1 MQNPTHPNPPAPAS
15 TPSRGGPVTAEG
27 RARSSRN
34 SLRHG
39 LTAKAV
45 VLDTE
50 SQDEFNTLLNGFLD
64 RFRPANPLEAELVES
79 MAASRWR
86 LRRLYSIE
94 SRLFNSEILLRAD
107 DFDKEFTETDDTDR
121 LADAFKSLAN
131 GGPSLALLIRYET
144 ALNRAFDRAFKQLT
158 QLQSASRPTPP
169 SHTSSFRNP
178 PHRPLPPPAPATNI
192 PEKEDSPRSPERA
205 PSSRMDT
212 DSPKIPEPGAP
223 VLS

>member
-1 MQNPTHPNPPAPAS
+1 MQDPIHPNPPASGP
-15 TPSRGGPVTAEG
+15 TPSRGGPVTPEG

-39 LTAKAV
+39 LTAQAV

-50 SQDEFNTLLNGFLD
+50 SQDEFNTLLNGFLT
-64 RFRPANPLEAELVES
+64 RFHPSGPVEQELVEA

-86 LRRLYSIE
+86 LRRLYSVE
-94 SRLFNSEILLRAD
+94 SRLFNQEILLRSD
-107 DFDKEFTETDDTDR
+107 DFDREFTETDDTDR

-169 SHTSSFRNP
+169 SHTSSFRNRAQPSAITAPQP
-178 PHRPLPPPAPATNI
+178 PDNSRKHATPPPI
-192 PEKEDSPRSPERA
+192 PPPTHHEIPKE
-205 PSSRMDT
+205 T
-212 DSPKIPEPGAP
+212 DPPPLIPVHP
-223 VLS
+223 